1 MVSYR
6 KELAGFMA
14 RKSLIEREK
23 KREMLIEYA
32 DKRQAL
38 LEQFENATQREKLEL
53 HRQIQQLP
61 CNSAPNRQRKR
72 CWVTGRPGVYT
83 LAFLVTLRENHQGL
97 YREWSSPAGSS
108 IIVHSSDQF

>member
-23 KREMLIEYA
+23 KREMIAKYA

-38 LEQFENATQREKLEL
+38 EHLRTQPLVSWSYTGPTVAR
-53 HRQIQQLP
+53 
-61 CNSAPNRQRKR
+61 NSAPNRQRR
-72 CWVTGRPGVYT
+72 CW
-83 LAFLVTLRENHQGL
+83 LLV
-97 YREWSSPAGSS
+97 
-108 IIVHSSDQF
+108 V

>member
-23 KREMLIEYA
+23 ARDVAKYA

-38 LEQFENATQREKLEL
+38 IEQFENATSQREKLEL
-53 HRQIQQLP
+53 HRQIQQF

-72 CWVTGRPGVYT
+72 CWLLVVLGASTKT
-83 LAFLVTLRENHQGL
+83 LAF
-97 YREWSSPAGSS
+97 S
-108 IIVHSSDQF
+108 